1 MEGPV
6 AYHTFVKTLMYGK
19 IGGYKGVSLKGKC
32 YMCTGMKNPSHG
44 VSLFGKVSLLTS
56 CLHSFWKPMP
66 VLYMVSNGRVFA
78 VAQMGLQSQW
88 VFQQQVV
95 IGTHSNVHHHSSNR
109 RLPKQVRQDR
119 LKKHEKNS
127 WTHPWFLID
136 FPWNTVDKTQETSS
150 LELFVQLQQ
159 NSNSIQCPQSNPIN
173 LHLFFWTKTPPK
185 VVSGISAQ
193 TISR

>member
-19 IGGYKGVSLKGKC
+19 IGGYKGVSLKEKC

-109 RLPKQVRQDR
+109 RLPKQDKTGPTGQTQ
-119 LKKHEKNS
+119 ETWKNG

-136 FPWNTVDKTQETSS
+136 FPWNTVDKTQ
-150 LELFVQLQQ
+150 
-159 NSNSIQCPQSNPIN
+159 
-173 LHLFFWTKTPPK
+173 
-185 VVSGISAQ
+185 
-193 TISR
+193 